1 MQSSR
6 EMVLCWFPC
15 RVICTVSTNFEVPST
30 SPHVVQVVVL
40 MQRFRLQEACDVLV
54 RSRRVARI
62 NVGDCCWCRTIRVPQ
77 ISFRC
82 CNSLVMYV
90 SIVVELCCLFAM

>member
-6 EMVLCWFPC
+6 EILFWLFPC

-30 SPHVVQVVVL
+30 SPHAVQVVVL
-40 MQRFRLQEACDVLV
+40 MLRFRLQEAGDVLV

-62 NVGDCCWCRTIRVPQ
+62 SVGDCCWCRTICVPRV
-77 ISFRC
+77 SFRYC
-82 CNSLVMYV
+82 SSLVM
-90 SIVVELCCLFAM
+90 